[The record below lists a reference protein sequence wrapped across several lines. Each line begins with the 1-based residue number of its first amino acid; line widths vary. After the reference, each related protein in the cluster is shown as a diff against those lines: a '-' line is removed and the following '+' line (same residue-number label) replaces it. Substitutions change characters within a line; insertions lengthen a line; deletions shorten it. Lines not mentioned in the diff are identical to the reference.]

1 MDERYARC
9 ARLIARAQGLLV
21 TAGAGIGVDSGLPD
35 FRGSEG
41 LWRAYPALQRAGL
54 RFHDIACPDAFG
66 ADPRLAWGFYGHRL
80 KRYRDTVPNAAFAI
94 LQAIA
99 KRLPY
104 GAFVFTS
111 NVDGQ
116 FQRAGFDPDR
126 ICECHG
132 SIHHLQCLARCG
144 DAIWPAYGFLPEV
157 DMAACRLSSPLPRCP
172 VCHGVARPNIL
183 MFGDDGWVDVR
194 TRAQDARLSA
204 WLSAVDHLVVIEI
217 GAGTAIPTVR
227 LFGELQHSPLIR
239 INPHDA
245 RTRTEGDVSLPV
257 TGVEAM
263 REIAAALGREGFLA
277 AEPPGG

>member
-9 ARLIARAQGLLV
+9 ARLIARAEGLLV

-54 RFHDIACPDAFG
+54 RFHDIACPDAFRT
-66 ADPRLAWGFYGHRL
+66 DPRLAWGFYGHRL
-80 KRYRDTVPNAAFAI
+80 KLYRDTVPNAAFAI
-94 LQAIA
+94 LQEIA
-99 KRLPY
+99 QRLPY

-126 ICECHG
+126 ISECHG

-144 DAIWPAYGFLPEV
+144 DAVWPADGFLPEV

-172 VCHGVARPNIL
+172 VCHGVAPKPSEASRIEGGTERRPSRAATIMIGNTNNAI
-183 MFGDDGWVDVR
+183 VR
-194 TRAQDARLSA
+194 
-204 WLSAVDHLVVIEI
+204 E
-217 GAGTAIPTVR
+217 P
-227 LFGELQHSPLIR
+227 
-239 INPHDA
+239 A
-245 RTRTEGDVSLPV
+245 RTTRPRSIMRTNTVSPSK
-257 TGVEAM
+257 
-263 REIAAALGREGFLA
+263 
-277 AEPPGG
+277 P